1 MDQWKDKL
9 AGILPESLEQEISE
23 FESQMEMMRRGEI
36 DPRIFGETRLRRGI
50 YGQRYDNGQRD
61 DGNRIR
67 EIVFPS
73 GELMKGPDTVWDAPG
88 MLRIKNPFG
97 AVTVD
102 QMIVMSDLAEEY
114 ADGVLHV
121 TTRQDI
127 QYHYVHIEDMPPV
140 MRRLGAVGITT
151 KEACGNVV
159 RNVTA
164 CPLAGVCNDEAFDVT
179 PYSAALTNFLLG
191 HPDCQDFGRKFKIA
205 FSGCYDHAC
214 GLVNMH
220 DLGALAITKK
230 VDGKLK
236 RGFKLFVGGG
246 LGAVPHPAKIFDEFV
261 PEEELL
267 PLSQA
272 MGRVFARLG
281 EKKNR
286 AKARVKFLIAKLGI
300 DEFKRLVLEER
311 KILPHDDRWTSYLEH
326 GPVYGEKAIKSPSD
340 IKTSS
345 DEPNFDHWL
354 STNIYSQ
361 RQKGYSVV
369 TIALPLGDL
378 SSHQGRK
385 LAYIADK
392 YVGDAIRLT
401 VEQNIVLR
409 WVSNKDLPELYK
421 ELNVIG
427 LATPDAGTIVDV
439 TSCPGTDTC
448 KLGIASSRGLAGEL
462 RLQLAQKS
470 LELDKAIKGLRI
482 KVSGCFNSCG
492 QHHIADIGFYGNS
505 RNIKGFKVPHFQVV
519 LGGEWKNNGG
529 SYGMAIGA
537 VPSKRI
543 PKSVTLITES
553 FIKERLNFD
562 ESFQG
567 YVGRVGKKYMRSIIE
582 GLMIVPSY
590 EEDSSYYSDW
600 GDPREF
606 SLGDMGVGECAGE
619 IVTREEFELQTAER
633 EVFEAQLALEENNF
647 RDANDKSYHAMLN
660 AARALIRIENYDV
673 PNSPQII
680 VQEFKVRFF
689 DTKRFFDKYAKGKF
703 GRYLLQRFDEDEPKD
718 IEDVARR
725 YVEESQLFIEA
736 AHSCYARI
744 SRGEV

>member
-1 MDQWKDKL
+1 MDPWKDKL
-9 AGILPESLEQEISE
+9 AGEISESLEQEISE

-67 EIVFPS
+67 KIVYPS
-73 GELMKGPDTVWDAPG
+73 GELMKGPDTFWDAPG

-97 AVTVD
+97 VVTVD
-102 QMIVMSDLAEEY
+102 QMVVMSDLAEEY

-140 MRRLGAVGITT
+140 MRRLAAVGITT

-220 DLGALAITKK
+220 DLGALAITKE
-230 VDGKLK
+230 VDGEVK

-286 AKARVKFLIAKLGI
+286 AKARVKFLIAKIGI
-300 DEFKRLVLEER
+300 EEFKRLVLEER
-311 KILPHDDRWTSYLEH
+311 KILPYDDRWTSYLEH
-326 GPVYGEKAIKSPSD
+326 GPEYDEKAIKSPSD

-345 DEPNFDHWL
+345 DEPEFDHWL

-369 TIALPLGDL
+369 TISLPLGDI

-392 YVGDAIRLT
+392 YVGDAMRLT

-421 ELNVIG
+421 ELNAVG
-427 LATPDAGTIVDV
+427 LAIPDAGTIVDV

-537 VPSKRI
+537 VPSKKI
-543 PKSVTLITES
+543 PKAVTLITEG
-553 FIKERLNFD
+553 FIKERLSFD
-562 ESFQG
+562 ETFQE
-567 YVGRVGKKYMRSIIE
+567 YVARVGKKYMRLIIE
-582 GLMIVPSY
+582 QLMVVPSH
-590 EEDSSYYSDW
+590 EEDASYYSDW

-619 IVTREEFELQTAER
+619 IVSREEFELQAAER

-647 RDANDKSYHAMLN
+647 IDANIKSYQAMLK

-673 PNSPQII
+673 EDSPEVI
-680 VQEFKVRFF
+680 VQEFKIRFF
-689 DTKRFFDKYAKGKF
+689 DNKRFFDKYAKGKF
-703 GRYLLQRFDEDEPKD
+703 GRYLLQRFDEDKAEA
-718 IEDVARR
+718 IEDVSRR

-736 AHSCYARI
+736 AHSCYARMA
-744 SRGEV
+744 RGEV

>member
-543 PKSVTLITES
+543 PKCVTLITES

-673 PNSPQII
+673 PNSPEII

>member
-230 VDGKLK
+230 VDGKIK

-543 PKSVTLITES
+543 PKCVTLITES

-673 PNSPQII
+673 PNSPEII

>member
-1 MDQWKDKL
+1 MDPWKDKL
-9 AGILPESLEQEISE
+9 AGQIPESLEQEISE

-36 DPRIFGETRLRRGI
+36 DPRIFAETRLRRGI

-67 EIVFPS
+67 EIVYPS
-73 GELMKGPDTVWDAPG
+73 GELMKGPETFWDAPG

-179 PYSAALTNFLLG
+179 PYSVALTNFLLG

-220 DLGALAITKK
+220 DLGVLAITKV
-230 VDGKLK
+230 VDGKLQ

-286 AKARVKFLIAKLGI
+286 AKARIKFLIAKLGI
-300 DEFKRLVLEER
+300 EEFKRLVLEER
-311 KILPHDDRWTSYLEH
+311 QILPHDNRWTSFLEH

-340 IKTSS
+340 IKTNS
-345 DEPNFDHWL
+345 DEPDFDHWL

-369 TIALPLGDL
+369 TISLPLGDI

-385 LAYIADK
+385 LAHIAHK
-392 YVGDAIRLT
+392 YVGDAMRLT

-421 ELNVIG
+421 ELNTIG
-427 LATPDAGTIVDV
+427 LAAPDAGTIVDV

-462 RLQLAQKS
+462 RRQLAQKS

-492 QHHIADIGFYGNS
+492 QHHIADIGFYGIS

-537 VPSKRI
+537 VPSKKI
-543 PKSVTLITES
+543 PKAVTLITEG
-553 FIKERLNFD
+553 FIKERISFD
-562 ESFQG
+562 ESFQE
-567 YVGRVGKKYMRSIIE
+567 YVGRVGKKNMRLIIE
-582 GLMIVPSY
+582 QLMVVPSH
-590 EEDSSYYSDW
+590 EEDASYYTDW

-619 IVTREEFELQTAER
+619 IVTREEFELQAAER

-647 RDANDKSYHAMLN
+647 IDANNKSYHAMLK

-673 PNSPQII
+673 EDSPEII
-680 VQEFKVRFF
+680 VQEFKTRFF
-689 DTKRFFDKYAKGKF
+689 DNKRFYDKYAKGKF
-703 GRYLLQRFDEDEPKD
+703 GRYLLQRFDEDESEV
-718 IEDVARR
+718 IEDVSRR

-736 AHSCYARI
+736 AHSCYARMAT
-744 SRGEV
+744 GEV

>member
-36 DPRIFGETRLRRGI
+36 DPRIFAETRLRRGI

-67 EIVFPS
+67 EIVYPS

-102 QMIVMSDLAEEY
+102 QMVVMSDLAEEY

-205 FSGCYDHAC
+205 FSGCYDEAC

-220 DLGALAITKK
+220 DLGALAVNKEI
-230 VDGKLK
+230 DGKLK

-369 TIALPLGDL
+369 TIALPLGDF

-409 WVSNKDLPELYK
+409 WVSNEDLPELYK
-421 ELNVIG
+421 ELNAIG
-427 LATPDAGTIVDV
+427 LAIPDAGTIVDV

-519 LGGEWKNNGG
+519 LGGEWKKNGG

-537 VPSKRI
+537 VPSKKI
-543 PKSVTLITES
+543 PKAVTLITET
-553 FIKERLNFD
+553 FIKERLSFD

-582 GLMIVPSY
+582 QLMTVPSY

-606 SLGDMGVGECAGE
+606 SLGDLGVGECAGE

-647 RDANDKSYHAMLN
+647 IDANNKSYQAMLK

-673 PNSPQII
+673 ADSPEVI

-689 DTKRFFDKYAKGKF
+689 DNKRFFDKYAKGKF
-703 GRYLLQRFDEDEPKD
+703 GRYLLQRFDEGDSEVM
-718 IEDVARR
+718 EDVARR

>member
-1 MDQWKDKL
+1 MDPWKDKL
-9 AGILPESLEQEISE
+9 AGQIPESLEQEISE

-36 DPRIFGETRLRRGI
+36 DSRIFAETRLRRGI

-67 EIVFPS
+67 EIVYPS
-73 GELMKGPDTVWDAPG
+73 GELMKGPDTFWDAPG

-102 QMIVMSDLAEEY
+102 QLVVMSDLAEEY

-127 QYHYVHIEDMPPV
+127 QYHYVHIEDMPSV

-220 DLGALAITKK
+220 DLGALAVTKEVEGK
-230 VDGKLK
+230 VK

-300 DEFKRLVLEER
+300 EEFKRLVLEER
-311 KILPHDDRWTSYLEH
+311 KILPHDDRWRSYLEH
-326 GPVYGEKAIKSPSD
+326 GPVYDEKAIKSPSD

-345 DEPNFDHWL
+345 DEPEFDHWL

-369 TIALPLGDL
+369 TISLPLGDL

-385 LAYIADK
+385 LAHISHK

-409 WVSNKDLPELYK
+409 WVSNEDLPKLYLD
-421 ELNVIG
+421 LNAVG
-427 LATPDAGTIVDV
+427 LAIPDAGTIVDV

-462 RLQLAQKS
+462 RLQLTQKS

-492 QHHIADIGFYGNS
+492 QHHIADIGFYGIS

-537 VPSKRI
+537 VPSKKI
-543 PKSVTLITES
+543 PKAVTLITEG
-553 FIKERLNFD
+553 FIKERINFD
-562 ESFQG
+562 ESFQE

-582 GLMIVPSY
+582 QLMVVPSH
-590 EEDSSYYSDW
+590 EEDASYYSDW

-619 IVTREEFELQTAER
+619 IVTREEFELQAAER

-647 RDANDKSYHAMLN
+647 IDANNKSYQAMLK

-673 PNSPQII
+673 EDSPEII
-680 VQEFKVRFF
+680 VQEFKTRFF
-689 DTKRFFDKYAKGKF
+689 DNKRFYDKYAKGKF
-703 GRYLLQRFDEDEPKD
+703 GRYLLQRFDEDESEVM
-718 IEDVARR
+718 EDVSRR

-736 AHSCYARI
+736 AHSCYARMAT
-744 SRGEV
+744 GEV

>member
-230 VDGKLK
+230 VDGKIK

-633 EVFEAQLALEENNF
+633 EVFEAQLALEEKNF

-673 PNSPQII
+673 PNSPEII

>member
-230 VDGKLK
+230 ADGKLK

-633 EVFEAQLALEENNF
+633 EVFEAQLALEEKNF

-673 PNSPQII
+673 PNSPEII

>member
-1 MDQWKDKL
+1 MDPWKDKL
-9 AGILPESLEQEISE
+9 AGQIPESLEQEISE

-36 DPRIFGETRLRRGI
+36 DPRIFAETRLRRGI

-67 EIVFPS
+67 EIIYPS
-73 GELMKGPDTVWDAPG
+73 GELMKGPETFWDAPG

-179 PYSAALTNFLLG
+179 PYSVALTNFLLG

-220 DLGALAITKK
+220 DLGVLAVTKV
-230 VDGKLK
+230 VDGKLQ

-286 AKARVKFLIAKLGI
+286 AKARIKFLIAKLGI
-300 DEFKRLVLEER
+300 EEFKRLVLEER
-311 KILPHDDRWTSYLEH
+311 QILPHDNRWTSYLEH
-326 GPVYGEKAIKSPSD
+326 APVYGENAIKSPSD
-340 IKTSS
+340 IKTNS
-345 DEPNFDHWL
+345 DEPDFDHWL

-369 TIALPLGDL
+369 TISLPLGDI

-385 LAYIADK
+385 LAHIAHK
-392 YVGDAIRLT
+392 YVGDAMRLT

-421 ELNVIG
+421 ELNTIG

-492 QHHIADIGFYGNS
+492 QHHIADIGFYGIS
-505 RNIKGFKVPHFQVV
+505 RNIKGFKVPHFQVL

-537 VPSKRI
+537 VPSKKI
-543 PKSVTLITES
+543 PKAVTLITEG
-553 FIKERLNFD
+553 FIKERISFD
-562 ESFQG
+562 ESFQE

-582 GLMIVPSY
+582 QLMVVPSH
-590 EEDSSYYSDW
+590 EEDASYYTDW

-619 IVTREEFELQTAER
+619 IVTREEFELQAAER

-647 RDANDKSYHAMLN
+647 IDANNKSYQAMLK

-673 PNSPQII
+673 EDSPEII
-680 VQEFKVRFF
+680 VQEFKTRFF
-689 DTKRFFDKYAKGKF
+689 DNKRFYDKYAKGKF
-703 GRYLLQRFDEDEPKD
+703 GRYLLQRFDEDESEV
-718 IEDVARR
+718 IEDVSRR

-736 AHSCYARI
+736 AHSCYARMAT
-744 SRGEV
+744 GEV

>member
-230 VDGKLK
+230 VDGKIK

-673 PNSPQII
+673 PNSPEII

>member
-191 HPDCQDFGRKFKIA
+191 HPDSQDFGRKFKIA

-230 VDGKLK
+230 VDGKIK

-633 EVFEAQLALEENNF
+633 EVFEAQLALEEKNF

-673 PNSPQII
+673 PNSPEII

>member
-1 MDQWKDKL
+1 MDPWKDKL
-9 AGILPESLEQEISE
+9 AGQISESLEQEISE

-36 DPRIFGETRLRRGI
+36 DPRIFAETRLRRGI

-67 EIVFPS
+67 EIIYPS
-73 GELMKGPDTVWDAPG
+73 GELMKGPDTFWDAPG

-97 AVTVD
+97 VVTVD
-102 QMIVMSDLAEEY
+102 QMVVMSDLAEEY

-140 MRRLGAVGITT
+140 MRRLAAVGITT

-220 DLGALAITKK
+220 DLGALAITKE
-230 VDGKLK
+230 VDGDVK

-300 DEFKRLVLEER
+300 EEFKRLVLEER

-326 GPVYGEKAIKSPSD
+326 GPVYDEKAIKSPSD

-345 DEPNFDHWL
+345 DEPEFDHWL

-369 TIALPLGDL
+369 TISLPLGDL

-392 YVGDAIRLT
+392 YVGDAMRLT

-421 ELNVIG
+421 ELNAVG
-427 LATPDAGTIVDV
+427 LAIPDAGTIVDV

-519 LGGEWKNNGG
+519 LGGQWRNNGG

-537 VPSKRI
+537 VPSKKI

-553 FIKERLNFD
+553 FIKERISFD
-562 ESFQG
+562 ETFQE
-567 YVGRVGKKYMRSIIE
+567 YVRRVGKKYMRSIIE
-582 GLMIVPSY
+582 QLMVVPSH
-590 EEDSSYYSDW
+590 EEDASYYSDW

-619 IVTREEFELQTAER
+619 IVSREEFELQAAER

-647 RDANDKSYHAMLN
+647 IDANNKSYQAMLK

-673 PNSPQII
+673 EDSPEII
-680 VQEFKVRFF
+680 VQEFKTRFF
-689 DTKRFFDKYAKGKF
+689 DNKRFYDKYAKGKF
-703 GRYLLQRFDEDEPKD
+703 GRYLLQRFDEDEAEV
-718 IEDVARR
+718 IEDVSRR

-736 AHSCYARI
+736 AHSCYARMA
-744 SRGEV
+744 RGEV